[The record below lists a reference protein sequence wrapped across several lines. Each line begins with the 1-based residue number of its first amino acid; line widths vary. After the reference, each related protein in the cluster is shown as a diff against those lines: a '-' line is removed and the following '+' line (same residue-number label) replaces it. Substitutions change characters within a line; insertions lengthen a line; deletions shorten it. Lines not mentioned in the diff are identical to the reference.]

1 MKHKYKIF
9 WVIFSLSLVVSAILA
24 TQATPPIC
32 TSGCDTVTTS
42 KYGYIFGIKNSV
54 YGVFIFLFL
63 SVITLLHIIKPTK
76 EKKMIINLGVIFGSL
91 VALYF
96 VYLQHFVL
104 KSYCKYCLVVDF
116 SLIIS
121 LIVLLISLWYEE

>member
-24 TQATPPIC
+24 TQSTPPIC
-32 TSGCDTVTTS
+32 KGGCDSVTTS
-42 KYGYIFGIKNSV
+42 KYAYLFGIKTSI

-63 SVITLLHIIKPTK
+63 SVLTYLHIRNPSRN
-76 EKKMIINLGVIFGSL
+76 KKIIINLGIIFGSL

-104 KSYCKYCLVVDF
+104 KSYCKYCLVIDI

-121 LIVLLISLWYEE
+121 LIVLLISLKYE